1 MNRKIAKLIRG
12 FAKATNTNYRNLKD
26 QYYLLPEKDRNNA
39 KKNLLKFWSDSSDI
53 LNHKKYY
60 DLKIP
65 LKIKKNDLE
74 PNSTPQSKDNT

>member
-12 FAKATNTNYRNLKD
+12 FSKATSMNYRSMKE
-26 QYYLLPEKDRNNA
+26 QYYSLSEKERNKA
-39 KKNLLKFWSDSSDI
+39 KQNLLKFWKDSPDV

-65 LKIKKNDLE
+65 LKKPSAVTKQKHDLE
-74 PNSTPQSKDNT
+74 